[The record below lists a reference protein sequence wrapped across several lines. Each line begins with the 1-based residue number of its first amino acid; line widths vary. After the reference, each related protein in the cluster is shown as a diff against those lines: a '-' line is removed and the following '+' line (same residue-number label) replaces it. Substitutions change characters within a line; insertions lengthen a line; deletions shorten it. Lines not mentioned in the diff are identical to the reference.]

1 MAEIA
6 AQPLAAAARA
16 LMLAERIGSAAVI
29 VWVRPTRCGSMAHRP
44 SKSWYDGPSTR

>member
-16 LMLAERIGSAAVI
+16 LMLAGRWVGGGNVR
-29 VWVRPTRCGSMAHRP
+29 VRPTRCGSMAHRP